1 VARDRERPKAVGA
14 LQTGASLEDALI
26 ETIRAGYRAR
36 DAAKVMSA
44 YADNVECTIV
54 NRNNP
59 PSKPMVL
66 RGRDAVKRMVE
77 DLCAREMTHEIS
89 RIVVGRG
96 SIAYRIE
103 CRYPDG
109 CNVVGI
115 YMATVVEGRIASE
128 FSVDCW
134 DE

>member
-1 VARDRERPKAVGA
+1 MARDRERPKAVQA
-14 LQTGASLEDALI
+14 GASPEEALL
-26 ETIRAGYRAR
+26 ETIRAGYRGR
-36 DAAKVMSA
+36 DAAKVMST

-89 RIVVGRG
+89 RVVVGRG
-96 SIAYRIE
+96 SIAYRGE

-115 YMATVVEGRIASE
+115 YMATVADGRIVSE

>member
-1 VARDRERPKAVGA
+1 MSAKDLTRPHTSRSPEETA
-14 LQTGASLEDALI
+14 LEA
-26 ETIRAGYRAR
+26 IRTGYRER

-44 YADNVECTIV
+44 YAENVEATVV

-59 PSKPMVL
+59 PSRPLVL
-66 RGRDAVKRMVE
+66 RGHSALRRMVE
-77 DLCAREMTHEIS
+77 DICSREMTHGIHGTL
-89 RIVVGRG
+89 VGDG
-96 SIAYRIE
+96 SIAYRVE

-109 CNVVGI
+109 CNVVGL
-115 YMATVVEGRIASE
+115 YMATLKDGLIVEE